1 MYLNSRKSVEAN
13 VILKDFS
20 GFDLVVH
27 NCMINA
33 NVQWG
38 NLDQARK
45 LFDEMPERNEV
56 SWTTL
61 ISGFMKYGRVEESIR
76 YFEKNPFQTVVSW
89 TAAISGF
96 VQNGFSFEAL
106 KLFLKLL
113 ESGVKPNEVT
123 FTSIFRACA
132 ELGDFRLGMG
142 FFGLIVKAGFENKV
156 SVSNSLISLCLKM
169 HEIDMAWRVFD
180 LMKKKDVVS
189 WTTILDMYV
198 EMGDLVEARRIFDMM
213 PERNEITWSVMI
225 ARYSQSG
232 YHEEALKLFH
242 QMVQEEF
249 KPNTSCFSTVVSAL
263 TNFEALRPGM
273 NLHAHVVKIGIV
285 EDVFISSSLVDLYC
299 KCGKTKD
306 GRLMFDSIVGNNVVS
321 WNSMIGGYS
330 LNGEMEEAKMLFD
343 IMPLRNDVSW
353 SAIISGYL
361 EYKQFDKVFE
371 VFNEMLLSGEIP
383 NKSTFSSLLCATAGM
398 ASLEKG
404 KDLHGKVIKL
414 GVEKQALMM
423 DSYTLKS
430 VQDLPVPFRSAF
442 SFRYFNSLQSECFPV
457 CFQSDVNM
465 VISAP
470 TGSGKTVLFELCIL
484 RLLSRFITEGRFVHI
499 KGTLKTIYIAPSKAL
514 VQEKLRDW
522 SQKFGSWGMNCLEL
536 TGDNEFY
543 NTRNI
548 QEADII
554 LTTPE
559 KFDAVTRYRI
569 KDGGLSFFSDITL
582 ILVDE
587 VHLLNDPR
595 GAALEAIISRIKML
609 ARKPEMKSSPL
620 ASVRFLAV
628 SATIPNIEDLA
639 EWLHVPAQGIKR
651 FGEEMRPVK
660 LTTKVFDILM
670 QFARGR
676 SALVFCST
684 RKGAQEAAQQL
695 SQTAMTFGYSN
706 PFIKDHE
713 QQERLRE
720 ASLSCSEKQMQSYI
734 LYGVGFHNGGLCMK
748 DRSLIEGLFLK
759 GDLQI
764 LCTTNT
770 LAHGVNLPAHT
781 VVIKSTQHFNKEKG
795 LYMEYDRSTI
805 HQVHLYENL
814 LNGCEMVESQLLS
827 CLTEHLTAE
836 IVQLTVSDITR
847 AIEWMK
853 CSYLYNPQ
861 NYAVRKV
868 ISRDRIEKH
877 MQEICVKKVNE
888 LSCNQM
894 IWTDEDGFLLKP
906 LEPGRLM
913 TKYYL
918 KFDTMKHIML
928 SPVNCSLEDALHVIC
943 HAEEISWI
951 QLRRNEK
958 KILNDINADK
968 NGRLRFHINGDKGKR
983 KKRIQ
988 TREEKIFVLAN
999 DCLTGD
1005 PSVHDLSLT
1014 QDMNSLCS
1022 NGCRIA
1028 KCMKEYFI
1036 YKKNY
1041 RGAVN
1046 STLLAKSLYQ
1056 RLWDD
1061 SPYLLKQLPGI
1072 GMVTAKALHSM
1083 GIKSFETLA
1092 DGDPR
1097 RIEIV
1102 TGRKYPF
1109 GNHIKESLQSLPPKV
1124 DLKIEEVKCQRQ
1136 GGSKLVVTLIRLS
1149 QSVQSTKHHYADMIV
1164 GAEED
1169 NLILF
1174 HEKIRCWGL
1183 ICLHSVIGSCLNQ
1196 AYHQKRRLL
1205 GVMLSFYVISMVPS
1219 FFHHLTLSM
1228 LVAAES
1234 MSSPVGIDLH
1244 QKLLMVKESNSKLN
1258 HRRGSKQPSF
1268 FPPPEEVCVIE
1279 DENENGTSSHTTSRK
1294 LNSLNSR
1301 REDSSMP
1308 SFSLLDEELGEGIAL
1323 FDACALPMISFFRF
1337 PHYVFYLESLY
1348 IGGPASEI
1356 DDDDDCKII
1365 TEQTIFEHIHEKAK
1379 RFPILAASKNV
1390 QLPSSESFF
1399 LKRKRPPEKF
1409 PELRDEDVLEET
1421 EVNNFP
1427 QVSLLSPFSESKEL
1441 EPKEVDFNNYNFVDD
1456 DTGGVPCLHEENTSK
1471 TLTGETIFDHIRKKS
1486 KNFPALNFNNIF
1498 KNVEAEPLLHTNKH
1512 SSASDILED
1521 TNPYEIL
1528 RDSHSQIN
1536 PKLDSGDAIGTK
1548 RSSCATYGKV
1558 SNANAELSSTKM
1570 LSYDI
1575 SMIKNSTWF
1584 GEPGS
1589 SMEVS
1594 RKQKCSPSGSG
1605 RQCSSPLT
1613 ITGKTGEV
1621 DSFLGFKSVFSFL

>member
-1 MYLNSRKSVEAN
+1 
-13 VILKDFS
+13 
-20 GFDLVVH
+20 
-27 NCMINA
+27 
-33 NVQWG
+33 
-38 NLDQARK
+38 
-45 LFDEMPERNEV
+45 
-56 SWTTL
+56 
-61 ISGFMKYGRVEESIR
+61 
-76 YFEKNPFQTVVSW
+76 
-89 TAAISGF
+89 
-96 VQNGFSFEAL
+96 
-106 KLFLKLL
+106 
-113 ESGVKPNEVT
+113 
-123 FTSIFRACA
+123 
-132 ELGDFRLGMG
+132 
-142 FFGLIVKAGFENKV
+142 
-156 SVSNSLISLCLKM
+156 
-169 HEIDMAWRVFD
+169 
-180 LMKKKDVVS
+180 
-189 WTTILDMYV
+189 
-198 EMGDLVEARRIFDMM
+198 
-213 PERNEITWSVMI
+213 
-225 ARYSQSG
+225 
-232 YHEEALKLFH
+232 
-242 QMVQEEF
+242 
-249 KPNTSCFSTVVSAL
+249 
-263 TNFEALRPGM
+263 
-273 NLHAHVVKIGIV
+273 
-285 EDVFISSSLVDLYC
+285 
-299 KCGKTKD
+299 
-306 GRLMFDSIVGNNVVS
+306 
-321 WNSMIGGYS
+321 
-330 LNGEMEEAKMLFD
+330 
-343 IMPLRNDVSW
+343 
-353 SAIISGYL
+353 
-361 EYKQFDKVFE
+361 
-371 VFNEMLLSGEIP
+371 
-383 NKSTFSSLLCATAGM
+383 
-398 ASLEKG
+398 
-404 KDLHGKVIKL
+404 
-414 GVEKQALMM
+414 M

-457 CFQSDVNM
+457 CFHSDVNM

-484 RLLSRFITEGRFVHI
+484 RLLSRFIAEGRFVHI

-522 SQKFGSWGMNCLEL
+522 SEKFGSWGINCLEL

-543 NTRNI
+543 NIRNI

-569 KDGGLSFFSDITL
+569 KDGGLSFFSDIAL

-620 ASVRFLAV
+620 ARVRFLAV

-639 EWLHVPAQGIKR
+639 EWLNVPAKGIKS

-660 LTTKVFDILM
+660 LTTKVFGYAAAKNDFLFEKRLQNYIFDILM
-670 QFARGR
+670 QYARGR

-734 LYGVGFHNGGLCMK
+734 LYGVGYHNGGLCMK
-748 DRSLIEGLFLK
+748 DRNLIEGLFLN

-770 LAHGVNLPAHT
+770 LAHGINLPAHT
-781 VVIKSTQHFNKEKG
+781 VVIKSTQHYNKEKG

-805 HQVHLYENL
+805 LQMSGRAGRPPFNDTGMVIIMTRKETVHLYENL

-853 CSYLYNPQ
+853 CSYLYVRMKKNPQ

-888 LSCNQM
+888 LSCHQM

-918 KFDTMKHIML
+918 KFDSMKHIMQT
-928 SPVNCSLEDALHVIC
+928 PVNCSLEDALHVIC

-958 KILNDINADK
+958 KILNDINSDR

-1014 QDMNSLCS
+1014 QDMNSICS
-1022 NGCRIA
+1022 NGSRIA

-1041 RGAVN
+1041 KGAVN

-1092 DGDPR
+1092 EGDPR

-1109 GNHIKESLQSLPPKV
+1109 GNHIKESLLSLPPKV
-1124 DLKIEEVKCQRQ
+1124 DMKIEEVKCQRQ
-1136 GGSKLVVTLIRLS
+1136 GKSKLVVTLTRLS
-1149 QSVQSTKHHYADMIV
+1149 QSVQSTKRHYADMIV

-1174 HEKIRCWGL
+1174 HEKIR
-1183 ICLHSVIGSCLNQ
+1183 VDE
-1196 AYHQKRRLL
+1196 
-1205 GVMLSFYVISMVPS
+1205 F
-1219 FFHHLTLSM
+1219 
-1228 LVAAES
+1228 
-1234 MSSPVGIDLH
+1234 SSPYNMEIFSSNPQQGKLTIKADLIFEEYIGIDLH
-1244 QKLLMVKESNSKLN
+1244 QKLLMVNESNSKLN
-1258 HRRGSKQPSF
+1258 YKRGSKQPSF

-1279 DENENGTSSHTTSRK
+1279 DENGTSAHTPARK
-1294 LNSLNSR
+1294 LKNLDSR

-1308 SFSLLDEELGEGIAL
+1308 SFSLLDEELEEGK
-1323 FDACALPMISFFRF
+1323 
-1337 PHYVFYLESLY
+1337 
-1348 IGGPASEI
+1348 PASEVEN
-1356 DDDDDCKII
+1356 DDCKII

-1379 RFPILAASKNV
+1379 TFPVLTASKNIR
-1390 QLPSSESFF
+1390 LPSSEPLF
-1399 LKRKRPPEKF
+1399 LKRKHPPEKF
-1409 PELRDEDVLEET
+1409 LELRDEDVSDET
-1421 EVNNFP
+1421 EGIKFP
-1427 QVSLLSPFSESKEL
+1427 QVSLLSPFAESREA
-1441 EPKEVDFNNYNFVDD
+1441 EPKEYDFNNYNLADD
-1456 DTGGVPCLHEENTSK
+1456 ETGGLPSQDEERTSK
-1471 TLTGETIFDHIRKKS
+1471 TLTEETIFDHIRKKS
-1486 KNFPALNFNNIF
+1486 KNFPAFNFNIL
-1498 KNVEAEPLLHTNKH
+1498 KNLEAETRIHTNKH
-1512 SSASDILED
+1512 SSDNPPESCIAASGIFN
-1521 TNPYEIL
+1521 TNPNEVL
-1528 RDSHSQIN
+1528 RDSLII
-1536 PKLDSGDAIGTK
+1536 PELDCGEEDRGARGTK
-1548 RSSCATYGKV
+1548 AGTKASSCTTNGKVNLHPKV
-1558 SNANAELSSTKM
+1558 SNTNTELSSTKM

-1575 SMIKNSTWF
+1575 SMMKKSMQF

-1589 SMEVS
+1589 SMEFS
-1594 RKQKCSPSGSG
+1594 REQKCSPNGPG
-1605 RQCSSPLT
+1605 MQCSPLAL
-1613 ITGKTGEV
+1613 TGKTREV